1 MIDTRL
7 LIGSALDRTERC
19 IASDTP
25 MRRLHR
31 STMEWIYTIA
41 VQVGTGIAMIK
52 RHYSHL
58 PPRLRKEMLTG
69 RQYYTSEEEC
79 DEFTETL

>member
-1 MIDTRL
+1 MIDTGL
-7 LIGSALDRTERC
+7 FIGPTLDRTEHF

-25 MRRLHR
+25 MLRLHR
-31 STMEWIYTIA
+31 STMEWIYTVAI
-41 VQVGTGIAMIK
+41 QVGTSIAMIK

-58 PPRLRKEMLTG
+58 PPRLRKEMLPG
-69 RQYYTSEEEC
+69 KQYEISEEEC

>member
-1 MIDTRL
+1 MIDTGL
-7 LIGSALDRTERC
+7 LIGPALDRTERF

-25 MRRLHR
+25 MLRLHR

-69 RQYYTSEEEC
+69 KQYYTSEEEC